1 MEWRDIKGFSGYMV
15 SDEGQVYSMK
25 SNRLLTASKHVGDY
39 RVVSLKGNKKN
50 HTLLVHRLV
59 YEAFVG
65 SIPKG
70 MQVNHKDENKS
81 NNRLDN
87 LELLTPKENSNY
99 GTRNQRIVESNRQWR
114 KARRKR
120 FGRPVLQYNRDGVL
134 IRKWEAIAEAEEQ
147 GFCKT
152 GIGRCCRGDMK
163 TYKGC
168 RWEYADSIC

>member
-1 MEWRDIKGFSGYMV
+1 MEWRDIKGYPDYMV

-39 RVVSLKGNKKN
+39 RVVSLSRDKKK
-50 HTLLVHRLV
+50 HTLLIHRLV
-59 YEAFVG
+59 YETFVG
-65 SIPKG
+65 SVPKG
-70 MQVNHKDENKS
+70 MQVNHKDEDKS

-114 KARRKR
+114 KARRKM

-134 IRKWEAIAEAEEQ
+134 IRRWEAIAEAEKQ

-163 TYKGC
+163 TYKGY
-168 RWEYADSIC
+168 RWEYADMPC